1 MSVTLDTDMM
11 CVMRIITINWA
22 MTVVIVTVFDVMV

>member
-1 MSVTLDTDMM
+1 MNVTLDTDMM
-11 CVMRIITINWA
+11 YGMRIITINWA